1 MQSNRSDSSCPITR
15 RVYSFTA
22 ASDLRGK
29 HRVQAELKRLEQEAK
44 SLENEL
50 EQLEKMESASA
61 ACMEYVR
68 KMPSFPML
76 SSLNSR
82 FHLIIHFFY
91 QVYIL
96 FRNQITFYLS
106 DC

>member
-44 SLENEL
+44 SLE
-50 EQLEKMESASA
+50 
-61 ACMEYVR
+61 V
-68 KMPSFPML
+68 
-76 SSLNSR
+76 SSRLNVFLATSYCCWFNR
-82 FHLIIHFFY
+82 
-91 QVYIL
+91 
-96 FRNQITFYLS
+96 
-106 DC
+106 